1 MTDGGRFGILDG
13 GGIEIDADDAI
24 LDIPA
29 LLLVGLLDILGT
41 CVDENGLKENETVDL
56 LWTLEIL
63 SKSQSRALTVYVFY
77 HVARS
82 ALGGVLMSGSGR
94 YHLSAFLFADYYRH
108 HASMY
113 DDRPFE
119 LVIFRVQP
127 H

>member
-41 CVDENGLKENETVDL
+41 CVEENGLKENETVDL

-94 YHLSAFLFADYYRH
+94 YHPSAFFVCRLLSASCQY
-108 HASMY
+108 
-113 DDRPFE
+113 
-119 LVIFRVQP
+119 V
-127 H
+127 